1 MKIGLLEELGRFWK
15 ARSCFVA
22 TILLILLFFHWFV
35 WNLLWIL
42 LDDLLPCPCFWTCL
56 LGIIC
61 FGGGSS
67 NSKIKITTNYSFFG
81 TKIKAWT
88 FMKLTPFFSFLFFSC
103 LVCFLFYFYF
113 FLPSLTIDSVSWPS
127 KKALS
132 FLHACLSSSFGKR
145 STHSQ
150 KGKNCVESK

>member
-81 TKIKAWT
+81 TKIKALT
-88 FMKLTPFFSFLFFSC
+88 FMKLTPFFFFSF

-113 FLPSLTIDSVSWPS
+113 FLPSLTLDSVSWPS
-127 KKALS
+127 KKSTQL
-132 FLHACLSSSFGKR
+132 FACLLIINLWGKIYSFNK
-145 STHSQ
+145 